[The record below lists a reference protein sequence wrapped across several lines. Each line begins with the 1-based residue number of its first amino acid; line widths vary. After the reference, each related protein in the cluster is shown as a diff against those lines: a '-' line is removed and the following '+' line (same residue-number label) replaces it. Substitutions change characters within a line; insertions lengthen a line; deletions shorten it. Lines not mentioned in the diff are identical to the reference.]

1 MAFENMINRMS
12 EALVKGLPM
21 FVFLLIYLLLDIF
34 GSVVLFTRLEPF
46 YSVFIYHSGI
56 TLPVTLDDEQMLMFW
71 LVAIG
76 SPAIMFAAF
85 FAAFQAVNR
94 RFNQTF
100 PVKHD
105 YDPPF
110 WSTVLL
116 FAVLAYFGAYSLVRA
131 DGLHSLWT
139 WANYADLVE
148 ARWSLFAKL
157 SFFEF
162 TNLYQFIPVVAIV
175 ALLVGLKH
183 GGIARIVGIG
193 CAVACL
199 FVGILI
205 FQKKATLT
213 AILMIAFALII
224 YSYLFDPKRVARL
237 IGLAGASFVTIMVC
251 FFAASVVPTLM
262 GHQSTIGNAS
272 NTSQQLDFVK
282 KWRDQLEARNAA
294 PRSERENLT
303 DPADEVEARNVAPG
317 SEREDLADPA
327 HEAESRS
334 GAAQSTDE
342 LSISEREML
351 TARVKELVAQNP
363 ARNNLLL
370 ATTVGL
376 TMRNSVPAVYYI
388 ATFPERH
395 PFYRLDLGQDI
406 LGFGAMPD
414 DNQVVWSQMY
424 PEMPGVVAAPYNFV
438 LYSQGGLAIS
448 YMMSAVVG
456 LAVGLIWALVLKARG
471 SLALRAAFGSVVVV
485 GTMHLA
491 LDALR
496 NTIIVSYGFAWGLV
510 PLLVLLIAGGV
521 TDRLRRTGKETIA
534 LGD

>member
-1 MAFENMINRMS
+1 MTFENMINRMS
-12 EALVKGLPM
+12 EALVKSLPM
-21 FVFLLIYLLLDIF
+21 FVFLLIYLLMDIF
-34 GSVVLFTRLEPF
+34 GSIVLFTRLEPF

-56 TLPVTLDDEQMLMFW
+56 TLPVNLDDEQMLTFW

-85 FAAFQAVNR
+85 FAAFQAVSR
-94 RFNQTF
+94 RFDQTF

-110 WSTVLL
+110 WYTVLL

-148 ARWSLFAKL
+148 SRWSLFAKL

-183 GGIARIVGIG
+183 GGIARIVGIA
-193 CAVACL
+193 CAVVCL
-199 FVGILI
+199 FIGILI
-205 FQKKATLT
+205 FQKKAILT
-213 AILMIAFALII
+213 TILMIAFALII

-237 IGLAGASFVTIMVC
+237 IGLVGAFFLTMMVC

-282 KWRDQLEARNAA
+282 KWRDQIEAREAA

-303 DPADEVEARNVAPG
+303 DSVHEAEARN
-317 SEREDLADPA
+317 
-327 HEAESRS
+327 
-334 GAAQSTDE
+334 GAAQSIDE
-342 LSISEREML
+342 LSISEREIL

-363 ARNNLLL
+363 ARNNFFL
-370 ATTVGL
+370 ATAVGL

-414 DNQVVWSQMY
+414 DNHVVWSQMY

-438 LYSQGGLAIS
+438 LYSQGGLAVS
-448 YMMSAVVG
+448 YMMSAVIG
-456 LAVGLIWALVLKARG
+456 LAVGLIWALVLKVRG
-471 SLALRAAFGSVVVV
+471 SIALRAAFGSVVVV

-521 TDRLRRTGKETIA
+521 TDRLRRADKGAIA
-534 LGD
+534 VGD

>member
-1 MAFENMINRMS
+1 MS
-12 EALVKGLPM
+12 ESLVKGLPM
-21 FVFLLIYLLLDIF
+21 FVFLLIYLLIDIF
-34 GSVVLFTRLEPF
+34 GSIVLFTRLEPF

-56 TLPVTLDDEQMLMFW
+56 TLPVNLDDEQMLMFW

-85 FAAFQAVNR
+85 FAAFQAVSR
-94 RFNQTF
+94 RFDQTF
-100 PVKHD
+100 PVKRD

-175 ALLVGLKH
+175 ALLVGIKH

-224 YSYLFDPKRVARL
+224 YSYLFDSKRVARL
-237 IGLAGASFVTIMVC
+237 IGLAGASFLIIMVC

-272 NTSQQLDFVK
+272 NTAQQLDFVK
-282 KWRDQLEARNAA
+282 KWRDQLEAREAA
-294 PRSERENLT
+294 SRSEREKLT
-303 DPADEVEARNVAPG
+303 
-317 SEREDLADPA
+317 DPA
-327 HEAESRS
+327 HEAKARSGATHEAEARS
-334 GAAQSTDE
+334 GAAQSTDKP
-342 LSISEREML
+342 SISEREIL
-351 TARVKELVAQNP
+351 AARVKELVAQNP
-363 ARNNLLL
+363 AKNNLFL

-414 DNQVVWSQMY
+414 DNHVVWSQMY

-448 YMMSAVVG
+448 YMMSAVIG

-471 SLALRAAFGSVVVV
+471 SIALRAAFGSVVVV

-521 TDRLRRTGKETIA
+521 TDRLRRTGKEAIA
-534 LGD
+534 VGD